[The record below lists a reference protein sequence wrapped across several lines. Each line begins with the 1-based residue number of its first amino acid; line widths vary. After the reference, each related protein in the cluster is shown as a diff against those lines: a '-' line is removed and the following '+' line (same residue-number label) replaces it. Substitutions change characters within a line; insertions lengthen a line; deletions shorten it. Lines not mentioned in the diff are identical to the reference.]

1 MLNLIHARLD
11 RLSFAPTLPSPRSS
25 VPSVLQLEG
34 LSLRGRH
41 LNIGLDKG
49 QIALVEGG
57 SRAERLRLLGIAA
70 GLAHGGPGRCWLQGH
85 DSQQGS
91 PEWRR
96 ALRQQVVGRLLSVDT
111 LPDGVSLR
119 GAVAIPVLMAGQ
131 PPHQAF
137 DRAAALLDALGLGSV
152 ASRHSEG
159 LSRRERRLG
168 LLARALVSTP
178 PLLVLEDLDEALT
191 PPDWPR
197 VRAALRVVTGVEGS
211 AVLMSCAEPRL
222 SAMAD
227 QRVNMD

>member
-1 MLNLIHARLD
+1 MLDIASPRSD
-11 RLSFAPTLPSPRSS
+11 RLAFQPTLPAAPNRARL
-25 VPSVLQLEG
+25 VLQLEG
-34 LSLRGRH
+34 LSVRGHRFSLSLREGE
-41 LNIGLDKG
+41 
-49 QIALVEGG
+49 IALVEGG

-70 GLAHGGPGRCWLQGH
+70 GLSHGGPGRCRLQGQ

-91 PEWRR
+91 PEQRR

-119 GAVAIPVLMAGQ
+119 GAVSLPLLMAGQ

-137 DRAAALLDALGLGSV
+137 DRANALLDALGVGDV
-152 ASRHSEG
+152 ANRRNEG

-168 LLARALVSTP
+168 LLARALANSP
-178 PLLVLEDLDEALT
+178 PLLVLEDVDEALT
-191 PPDWPR
+191 APDWPR

-211 AVLMSCAEPRL
+211 AVLFSGAEPRL
-222 SAMAD
+222 TALAD